1 MEQPKKTTRGNAELT
16 EGKPKALLKA
26 LTVANI
32 ISQAVQR
39 IKFTGQWFKAFKE
52 PQDKG
57 VWFIWGGSGS
67 GKSTFILMLCKI
79 LATLGFKVFLNLMEE
94 ETDDTDFIDRINLL
108 EMNEVEDNFLA
119 RSYEYNDLVI
129 YLKRKNSAKVVVIDS
144 ATYFFESFEQYKE
157 FKKMF
162 KDKIIIITGHA
173 NGKNPKYSLE
183 DSIMFDAKMKIFVN
197 GYLALCRGRTIGPNG
212 GRFIIWED
220 GYKRLNGE

>member
-1 MEQPKKTTRGNAELT
+1 MEQPKKT
-16 EGKPKALLKA
+16 KPKALLKA

-32 ISQAVQR
+32 INQAVQR
-39 IKFTGQWFKAFKE
+39 IKFTGQWFEAFKE

-108 EMNEVEDNFLA
+108 EMNEIEDNFLA

-220 GYKRLNGE
+220 GYRRLNGETN

>member
-1 MEQPKKTTRGNAELT
+1 MEQPKKT
-16 EGKPKALLKA
+16 KPKALLKA

-32 ISQAVQR
+32 INQAVQR
-39 IKFTGQWFKAFKE
+39 IKFTGQWFEAFKE

-212 GRFIIWED
+212 GRFIIWKD
-220 GYKRLNGE
+220 GYNKLNGETTD

>member
-1 MEQPKKTTRGNAELT
+1 MEKPLKKTKSPSL
-16 EGKPKALLKA
+16 PKA

-32 ISQAVQR
+32 INQKVHR
-39 IKFTGQWFKAFKE
+39 IPFTKKWFEAFRQ

-67 GKSTFILMLCKI
+67 GKSTFILMLSKM

-108 EMNEVEDNFLA
+108 EMNEVEDKFLA
-119 RSYEYNDLVI
+119 RSYNYNDLVV
-129 YLKRKNSAKVVVIDS
+129 YLKRKDSAKVVVIDS
-144 ATYFFESFEQYKE
+144 ATYFFENFEQYKA

-162 KDKIIIITGHA
+162 RDKIIIITGHA
-173 NGKNPKYSLE
+173 RGINPKFELE
-183 DSIMFDAKMKIFVN
+183 DRIMFDAKMKIFVN
-197 GYLALCRGRTIGPNG
+197 GYLALCKGRTIGPNG

-220 GYKRLNGE
+220 GYRRLNGESN

>member
-1 MEQPKKTTRGNAELT
+1 MWPSMEKPLKKD
-16 EGKPKALLKA
+16 KPKALLKA

-32 ISQAVQR
+32 VNQIVHR
-39 IKFTGQWFKAFKE
+39 IKFTGQWFEAFRE

-108 EMNEVEDNFLA
+108 EMNEVEDKFLA
-119 RSYEYNDLVI
+119 RSYDYKDLVLF
-129 YLKRKNSAKVVVIDS
+129 LKRKNSAKVVVIDS
-144 ATYFFESFEQYKE
+144 ATYFFESFEQYKQ
-157 FKKMF
+157 FKRMF

-173 NGKNPKYSLE
+173 NGKNPKHALE

-197 GYLALCRGRTIGPNG
+197 GYLALCKGRTIGPNG

-220 GYKRLNGE
+220 GYRRLNGESN